1 MNVIDRYVYDVIR
14 RLPERQQEDVG
25 KELRVEIEA
34 MAEDEARGKRPTKK
48 QVYDV
53 LMRMGDPAVLA
64 DQYAE
69 RQRYVVSPL
78 YFATYAQL
86 LKTLLLIVVP
96 IIIFLTFTGKL
107 ATVND
112 HIFILFIYSIGV
124 GVQVAVHI
132 FFWVTLTFFLVE
144 RYGDKK
150 DIPTETWTPDKLPAL
165 PGKQKISKT
174 DALAGVAWSVLAIWA
189 TALQIPDVHK
199 LFASDMPL
207 FFAPEMWPY
216 WTVLLLI
223 LSVLSL
229 GAEIM
234 KLVIGGWTGLMTA
247 VITVVNVLLIGY
259 FVSLISFVAP
269 VANPEFTS
277 VVAKLLNEPDV
288 TAGVDIAVK
297 VFVVSVVVIGL
308 YEIVD
313 AVRKYVM
320 SKRRNI

>member
-34 MAEDEARGKRPTKK
+34 MVEDEAQGKKPTKK

-78 YFATYAQL
+78 YFATYVQL

-107 ATVND
+107 ATVNE
-112 HIFILFIYSIGV
+112 HVFILFMYSIGV

-132 FFWVTLTFFLVE
+132 FFWVTLTFFLIE

-189 TALQIPDVHK
+189 TTLQIPDVHK
-199 LFASDMPL
+199 LFAADIPL

-216 WTVLLLI
+216 WTVTLLV
-223 LSVLSL
+223 LSVMSL

-234 KLVIGGWTGLMTA
+234 KLVIGGWTGLMTT
-247 VITVVNVLLIGY
+247 VITVVNILLIGY
-259 FVSLISFVAP
+259 FVSLVSFVAP
-269 VANPEFTS
+269 VANPEFAS
-277 VVAKLLNEPDV
+277 VVAKLLHEADV
-288 TAGVDIAVK
+288 TVGVDIAVK
-297 VFVVSVVVIGL
+297 VFVASVVLIGL

-313 AVRKYVM
+313 ALRKYLM